1 MIQERA
7 DSEPLAGRPRGL
19 NFWNWE
25 ITNDSRSSDKYRK
38 SGTISP
44 MEARMATAQSTLVVD
59 LGPLRKSVEERVQS
73 GTYASTDE
81 VIQAGLLALEREE
94 ARLNEWLT
102 QQALESLAD
111 PRPSVPAE
119 QVFRDLRAK
128 YGIPTS
134 ESIS

>member
-1 MIQERA
+1 
-7 DSEPLAGRPRGL
+7 
-19 NFWNWE
+19 
-25 ITNDSRSSDKYRK
+25 
-38 SGTISP
+38 
-44 MEARMATAQSTLVVD
+44 MAIAQSTLVVD
-59 LGPLRKSVEERVQS
+59 LGPLRQSVEDRVQS
-73 GTYASTDE
+73 GSYASTDE